1 MAKHYP
7 QVRTINY
14 GDGGPAETIVSIHED
29 ADDRAVETYISVG
42 GEPLRRLNRKP
53 NGPFF
58 AMAKRAYD
66 ERNN

>member
-1 MAKHYP
+1 MAKHYSE
-7 QVRTINY
+7 VRTLNY
-14 GDGGPAETIVSIHED
+14 SDGGPSETIVTIRED

-42 GEPLRRLNRKP
+42 DEPLRRLNRKP